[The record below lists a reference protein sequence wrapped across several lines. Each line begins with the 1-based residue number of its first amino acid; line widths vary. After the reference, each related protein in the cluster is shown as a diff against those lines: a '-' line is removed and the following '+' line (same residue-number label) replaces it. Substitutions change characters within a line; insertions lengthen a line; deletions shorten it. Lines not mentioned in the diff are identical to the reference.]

1 MYLYIYL
8 EFYIWK
14 SHQFSWSQPFVL
26 NRQDPSIVLA
36 AVSQDPSAIEFASQS
51 LVSQQ
56 DFLRL
61 GALGWFFQSGF
72 LKSWGS
78 PKHGRGFFH
87 GKTHENPMKIYLLM
101 FMSWKI
107 LWISL
112 KMDDL
117 GVPHPHFR
125 TPPLFLILSG
135 NFKVCELENH
145 HLIFNQLSHHVC
157 HRTGPWL
164 HSYVK

>member
-1 MYLYIYL
+1 MEKPPVLLI
-8 EFYIWK
+8 
-14 SHQFSWSQPFVL
+14 PAVL

-56 DFLRL
+56 DFLCL
-61 GALGWFFQSGF
+61 GALGWFFQWGF
-72 LKSWGS
+72 LKSWGF
-78 PKHGRGFFH
+78 PKHEGVYFM
-87 GKTHENPMKIYLLM
+87 ENHM
-101 FMSWKI
+101 KI
-107 LWISL
+107 LWRFIYWCLCHGKSYENHW
-112 KMDDL
+112 KWIWFR
-117 GVPHPHFR
+117 GTPPHFR

-135 NFKVCELENH
+135 KFKVCELENH